1 MLRRR
6 RLSLDHLTPMGEN
19 ESANSVDTLVEIEC
33 ADQRLDRVGGD
44 IVAVAAAVVA
54 RLRAETDERG
64 QVQPLRDRRA
74 GRARRETMQPGGHPA
89 LGRFRKTR
97 AEFRR
102 WYEPA
107 PEGAQE
113 IQHR

>member
-1 MLRRR
+1 MFGGAAPPRQRPFLQRRLGMLRRR

-64 QVQPLRDRRA
+64 DR
-74 GRARRETMQPGGHPA
+74 
-89 LGRFRKTR
+89 KSTR
-97 AEFRR
+97 LNSSHKCASRM
-102 WYEPA
+102 PSSA
-107 PEGAQE
+107 
-113 IQHR
+113 